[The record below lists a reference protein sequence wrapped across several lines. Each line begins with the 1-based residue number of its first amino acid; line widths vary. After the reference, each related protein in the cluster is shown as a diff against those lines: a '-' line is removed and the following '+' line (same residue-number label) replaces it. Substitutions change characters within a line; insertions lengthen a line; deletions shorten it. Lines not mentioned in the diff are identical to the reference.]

1 MDNICIEISENAKI
15 DMNDYQSDNMNMDMD
30 MDSFVAKQ
38 LDYQE
43 NYLLADVKKIAEFYG
58 ISVRKMRK
66 EEIIQEI
73 VVFEIDPENSTTY
86 LQRLQAWHWLNK
98 FKNDPRLKQ
107 YVIW

>member
-1 MDNICIEISENAKI
+1 MDNICFEISENAKLDVNEYI
-15 DMNDYQSDNMNMDMD
+15 DDMNMNS

-43 NYLLADVKKIAEFYG
+43 NYVLADLKKIAEFYD
-58 ISVRKMRK
+58 IPVRKMRK

-73 VVFEIDPENSTTY
+73 VVFEIDPGNATTY
-86 LQRLQAWHWLNK
+86 LRRLQAWHWLTEM
-98 FKNDPRLKQ
+98 KNNAKLKQ